1 MAQRK
6 RQVLFTKSRRDR
18 HAARQILRCFC
29 GCVSEDLTHIPMG
42 WLAGEEG
49 VSQHSK
55 SVMDGWWEVK
65 KAIHRI
71 RRPQPRKEVVVRKE
85 AISGN

>member
-6 RQVLFTKSRRDR
+6 RQVLFTESRRDR
-18 HAARQILRCFC
+18 HATRQILRCFC

-49 VSQHSK
+49 ISRHPQKRDGRLVQGSRK
-55 SVMDGWWEVK
+55 SPP
-65 KAIHRI
+65 H
-71 RRPQPRKEVVVRKE
+71 QPVAARE
-85 AISGN
+85 SSP